1 MIRCALIVVASDR
14 PAIAEC
20 LKLKTDYSM
29 TTVSGFPG
37 VASGPALESHAVAR
51 DDNQC

>member
-1 MIRCALIVVASDR
+1 MIRCPLIVVASDR

-20 LKLKTDYSM
+20 PKLKTDCSM

-37 VASGPALESHAVAR
+37 VASGPALESHAVAH

>member
-1 MIRCALIVVASDR
+1 MIRCAWLLCSDG

-20 LKLKTDYSM
+20 PKLKNRYSM
-29 TTVSGFPG
+29 TKVSVSLA

>member
-14 PAIAEC
+14 PEIAEF

-29 TTVSGFPG
+29 TTVSSCSG
-37 VASGPALESHAVAR
+37 VTSGPALESHAVAR